1 MPACSVEPSSTRL
14 SAISLPILY
23 WTSSFAVHYRD
34 GEKKTGKNVLGEVAL
49 DVAHSVEIADVDEG
63 ISGAAR
69 HARVDL
75 SDNDIGALGRGTG
88 GFDTSTH
95 GAETV
100 LICALRRCE
109 QTDQGRKVQQ
119 ANVHVVVA
127 VAEKGGHFAEENGH
141 LRISAAISQD
151 T

>member
-1 MPACSVEPSSTRL
+1 M
-14 SAISLPILY
+14 Y

-109 QTDQGRKVQQ
+109 QTDQG
-119 ANVHVVVA
+119 
-127 VAEKGGHFAEENGH
+127 EKGAASKRSCGSCRCGEGRA
-141 LRISAAISQD
+141 LRRRKWAPAH
-151 T
+151 